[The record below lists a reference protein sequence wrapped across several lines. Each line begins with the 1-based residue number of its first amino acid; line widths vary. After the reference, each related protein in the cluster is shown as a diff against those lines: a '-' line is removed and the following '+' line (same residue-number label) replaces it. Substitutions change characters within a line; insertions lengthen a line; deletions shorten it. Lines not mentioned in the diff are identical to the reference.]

1 MNPMSIDTLYLL
13 RCLNYKQNHHPRS
26 TFTCSSGNV
35 PRRDRALIFKSAS
48 RHFVP
53 PTSNIFD
60 FQHTGFPTFAF
71 KMEGLGAKRKSAH
84 QNDGPHKAPKMGG
97 GGGGKMS
104 FAQKMM
110 AKMGYKEGQG
120 LGADG
125 AGMVNPIEVK
135 LRPQG
140 AGVGSVSERTAQYKQ
155 EQRRKAELRGE
166 EYEDSSEDEKKK
178 RRERRK
184 KVQGGAGGSASGT
197 STPGGGGA
205 GSGMGKRKTKFRT
218 VADVAAAAPGLEVPA
233 KMLSSIVDATG
244 GERKMLSSAAGLM
257 TPTRGDMREDTEGE
271 KIARRERLEL
281 EAFIE
286 SWHGLQEQR
295 VYMEEH
301 GGRLAIEDEQSKED
315 LERMNRL
322 VEGVEGLKV
331 AAPNTVETSEAWDET
346 VAKLSVLQDTFKHD
360 IERYGL
366 QEAAVGALHP
376 LFKRRMDGWK
386 PLEDPEFLV
395 ADLSELK
402 TILGQEN
409 SSLAKANGIHDRD
422 NPYAKSRRQKSTTP
436 YETMIYTLWL
446 PKIRTAITN
455 WSVLDPAPLT
465 KLISAW
471 RPLLPTFIYNNLTD
485 QLLVPKLATALQTW
499 DARKRSHHHRQ
510 ATLKHAQPHT
520 YLFPW
525 LQHLPPYQLD
535 PKAQNSLLADV
546 KRKLRHALD
555 GWDIS
560 SGVMPGLSEWRNLF
574 ATEMDHLLIRH
585 LLPRLAMHLST
596 HLEIDPV
603 DQDLTPLEDVF
614 KWQPF
619 LKPEIFARLLV
630 AEFFPKLLEI
640 LHQWLTSPK
649 ASFSEVTQWSDWW
662 KQHIPEPISAQ
673 PDVQKEWTKA
683 DEMCA
688 LAANLLKNGAD
699 PSTLPPPAAGPARP
713 VTKEASRKLAAPV
726 PPPRTPAVA
735 ESANYRD
742 EVEAWCMQE
751 DLTLVPLREAHQA
764 SGLPL
769 FRITASVT
777 GKGGVV
783 VYIKGDILWA
793 QRKGEKDVFYPQGL
807 DETLVQRAE
816 GK

>member
-1 MNPMSIDTLYLL
+1 
-13 RCLNYKQNHHPRS
+13 
-26 TFTCSSGNV
+26 
-35 PRRDRALIFKSAS
+35 
-48 RHFVP
+48 
-53 PTSNIFD
+53 
-60 FQHTGFPTFAF
+60 
-71 KMEGLGAKRKSAH
+71 MERPGAKRKSAY
-84 QNDGPHKAPKMGG
+84 QTDSGGPHKAPKTG

-125 AGMVNPIEVK
+125 EGMVNPIEVK
-135 LRPQG
+135 MRPQG
-140 AGVGSVSERTAQYKQ
+140 AGVGSVSERTAQYKM
-155 EQRRKAELRGE
+155 EQRRRAEMRGE
-166 EYEDSSEDEKKK
+166 EWEDDSSGEEKRG
-178 RRERRK
+178 RRGGRRK
-184 KVQGGAGGSASGT
+184 MMQGGGNGGAGGSASGA
-197 STPGGGGA
+197 STP
-205 GSGMGKRKTKFRT
+205 SGMGGKRKTKFRT

-244 GERKMLSSAAGLM
+244 GERKMLTSAAGLM
-257 TPTRGDMREDTEGE
+257 TPTRGEVREDTEGE

-281 EAFIE
+281 EAFID

-301 GGRLAIEDEQSKED
+301 GGRLAIEDEQSRED

-331 AAPNTVETSEAWDET
+331 VAAPNPVEMSKAWDET
-346 VAKLSVLQDTFKHD
+346 IARLRVLQDEFKHD

-376 LFKRRMDGWK
+376 LFKRKMDGWQ
-386 PLEDPEFLV
+386 PLEDPDLLV
-395 ADLSELK
+395 ADLIEIK

-409 SSLAKANGIHDRD
+409 DSLAKANGIHDRD
-422 NPYAKSRRQKSTTP
+422 NPYARSRRQKSTTP

-455 WSVLDPAPLT
+455 WSVLDPVPLT

-471 RPLLPTFIYNNLTD
+471 RPLLPTFIYSNLTD

-510 ATLKHAQPHT
+510 ATLKHTQPHT

-525 LQHLPPYQLD
+525 LQHLPTYQLD

-546 KRKLRHALD
+546 KRKFRHVLD

-560 SGVMPGLSEWRNLF
+560 SGILPGLSEWRNLL
-574 ATEMDHLLIRH
+574 ATEMDHLMIRH

-596 HLEIDPV
+596 HLEIDPT
-603 DQDLTPLEDVF
+603 DQDLTPLEDVL
-614 KWQPF
+614 KWQSF

-630 AEFFPKLLEI
+630 AEFFPKWLTT
-640 LHQWLTSPK
+640 LHQWLTSPE
-649 ASFSEVTQWSDWW
+649 ASLSEVSQWWDWW
-662 KQHIPEPISAQ
+662 KQQIPDPISAQ
-673 PDVQKEWTKA
+673 PDVQKEWSKA
-683 DEMCA
+683 QEMA
-688 LAANLLKNGAD
+688 TLAAKLSKQGAD
-699 PSTLPPPAAGPARP
+699 LATLPPPAAGPARP
-713 VTKEASRKLAAPV
+713 VAKDAAARHLGAPSA
-726 PPPRTPAVA
+726 PPPRAPVVPEAA
-735 ESANYRD
+735 SLRD
-742 EVEAWCMQE
+742 EVEAWCLQE

-769 FRITASVT
+769 FRITASAT

-783 VYIKGDILWA
+783 VYIKGDVLWA
-793 QRKGEKDVFYPQGL
+793 QRRGEKGVFDPQGL
-807 DETLVQRAE
+807 DEGLVLRAE

>member
-1 MNPMSIDTLYLL
+1 
-13 RCLNYKQNHHPRS
+13 
-26 TFTCSSGNV
+26 
-35 PRRDRALIFKSAS
+35 
-48 RHFVP
+48 
-53 PTSNIFD
+53 
-60 FQHTGFPTFAF
+60 
-71 KMEGLGAKRKSAH
+71 
-84 QNDGPHKAPKMGG
+84 MGG
-97 GGGGKMS
+97 GSGKMT

-125 AGMVNPIEVK
+125 EGMVNPIEVK

-184 KVQGGAGGSASGT
+184 KVQGGGAASGT

-233 KMLSSIVDATG
+233 RMLSSIVDATG

-257 TPTRGDMREDTEGE
+257 TPTRGEGREDTEGE

-331 AAPNTVETSEAWDET
+331 GAPNTVETSKAWDEA
-346 VAKLSVLQDTFKHD
+346 VAKLRVLQDTFKHD

-376 LFKRRMDGWK
+376 LFKRKMDNWQ
-386 PLEDPEFLV
+386 PLEDPELLV
-395 ADLSELK
+395 ADLSGLK
-402 TILGQEN
+402 TILGQEHD
-409 SSLAKANGIHDRD
+409 SLAKANGIHDRD
-422 NPYAKSRRQKSTTP
+422 NPYSKSRRQKSTTP

-471 RPLLPTFIYNNLTD
+471 RPLLPTFIYNNVTD
-485 QLLVPKLATALQTW
+485 QLLVPKLATALQSW

-510 ATLKHAQPHT
+510 ATLKHTQPHT

-535 PKAQNSLLADV
+535 LKAQNSLLADV
-546 KRKLRHALD
+546 KRKLRHVLD

-560 SGVMPGLSEWRNLF
+560 SGVLPGLSEWRNLF
-574 ATEMDHLLIRH
+574 ATEMDNLLIRH

-596 HLEIDPV
+596 HLEVDPT

-614 KWQPF
+614 KWQSL
-619 LKPEIFARLLV
+619 LKPAIFARLLV
-630 AEFFPKLLEI
+630 AEFFPKWLET
-640 LHQWLTSPK
+640 LHQWLTSPE
-649 ASFSEVTQWSDWW
+649 ASLSEVSQWSDWW
-662 KQHIPEPISAQ
+662 KQQIPEPISVQ

-683 DEMCA
+683 YEMMTM
-688 LAANLLKNGAD
+688 AATISKTGAD

-713 VTKEASRKLAAPV
+713 VTKAATRRLDVSAPPSQAHAIPEAASLR
-726 PPPRTPAVA
+726 
-735 ESANYRD
+735 E
-742 EVEAWCMQE
+742 EIEAWCMQE

-793 QRKGEKDVFYPQGL
+793 QRKGEKGIFDPQGL

>member
-1 MNPMSIDTLYLL
+1 MGTASSAISFSPNTSP
-13 RCLNYKQNHHPRS
+13 S
-26 TFTCSSGNV
+26 TFTCPSGNI
-35 PRRDRALIFKSAS
+35 PRRVQLQSSRAHRDNILPDEQQHLRF
-48 RHFVP
+48 R
-53 PTSNIFD
+53 TS
-60 FQHTGFPTFAF
+60 GFLTFAF

-84 QNDGPHKAPKMGG
+84 QNDGPQKAPKTG

-125 AGMVNPIEVK
+125 GGMVNPIEVK
-135 LRPQG
+135 MRPQG

-155 EQRRKAELRGE
+155 EQRRKAEQRGE

-184 KVQGGAGGSASGT
+184 KMQGGGAGGSASGT
-197 STPGGGGA
+197 STPGGGA

-244 GERKMLSSAAGLM
+244 GERKMLTSAAGLM
-257 TPTRGDMREDTEGE
+257 TPTSREAREDSEGE

-331 AAPNTVETSEAWDET
+331 GASSTVETSKAWDET
-346 VAKLSVLQDTFKHD
+346 IVKLRALQDTFKHD

-376 LFKRRMDGWK
+376 LFKRKMDGWQ
-386 PLEDPEFLV
+386 PLEDPELLV
-395 ADLSELK
+395 ADLSEVK
-402 TILGQEN
+402 TIIGQEHD
-409 SSLAKANGIHDRD
+409 SLAKANGIHDH
-422 NPYAKSRRQKSTTP
+422 NLYAKSRRQKSTTP

-455 WSVLDPAPLT
+455 WSVLDPTPLT

-510 ATLKHAQPHT
+510 ATLKHTQPHT

-525 LQHLPPYQLD
+525 LQHLPTYQLD

-546 KRKLRHALD
+546 KRKFRHVLD
-555 GWDIS
+555 GWDLS
-560 SGVMPGLSEWRNLF
+560 SGILPGLSEWRNLL
-574 ATEMDHLLIRH
+574 ATEMDHLMIRH

-596 HLEIDPV
+596 HLEIDPT
-603 DQDLTPLEDVF
+603 DQDLTPLEDVL

-630 AEFFPKLLEI
+630 AEFFPKWLGT
-640 LHQWLTSPK
+640 LHQWLTSPE
-649 ASFSEVTQWSDWW
+649 ASLSEVSQWWDWW
-662 KQHIPEPISAQ
+662 KQQIPEPISAQ

-683 DEMCA
+683 QEMA
-688 LAANLLKNGAD
+688 TLAAKLSKAGAD
-699 PSTLPPPAAGPARP
+699 LATLPPPAAGPARP
-713 VTKEASRKLAAPV
+713 VAKEAARKLGAPV
-726 PPPRTPAVA
+726 PPPRAPAVPEA
-735 ESANYRD
+735 ASLRD

-769 FRITASVT
+769 FRITASAT

-793 QRKGEKDVFYPQGL
+793 QRKGEKGMFDPQGL
-807 DETLVQRAE
+807 DESLVQRAE

>member
-1 MNPMSIDTLYLL
+1 
-13 RCLNYKQNHHPRS
+13 
-26 TFTCSSGNV
+26 
-35 PRRDRALIFKSAS
+35 
-48 RHFVP
+48 
-53 PTSNIFD
+53 
-60 FQHTGFPTFAF
+60 
-71 KMEGLGAKRKSAH
+71 MEGLGAKRKSAH
-84 QNDGPHKAPKMGG
+84 QNEGGGPHKAPKMGSGPG
-97 GGGGKMS
+97 GGSAGGKMT

-125 AGMVNPIEVK
+125 EGMVNPIEVK
-135 LRPQG
+135 MRPQG

-166 EYEDSSEDEKKK
+166 EYEDSSEDEKEK
-178 RRERRK
+178 RRARRRK
-184 KVQGGAGGSASGT
+184 AQSGAGGGGSASGT
-197 STPGGGGA
+197 STPGGGAGA
-205 GSGMGKRKTKFRT
+205 GTGKRKTKFRT

-244 GERKMLSSAAGLM
+244 GERKMLTSAAGLM
-257 TPTRGDMREDTEGE
+257 TPTRGEVREDTEGE

-281 EAFIE
+281 EAFID

-301 GGRLAIEDEQSKED
+301 GGRLAIEDEQSRED

-331 AAPNTVETSEAWDET
+331 VAAPNPVEMSKAWDET
-346 VAKLSVLQDTFKHD
+346 IARLRVLQDEFKHD

-376 LFKRRMDGWK
+376 LFKRKMDGWQ
-386 PLEDPEFLV
+386 PLEDPDLLV
-395 ADLSELK
+395 ADLIEIK

-409 SSLAKANGIHDRD
+409 DSLAKANGIHDRD
-422 NPYAKSRRQKSTTP
+422 NPYARSRRQKSTTP

-455 WSVLDPAPLT
+455 WSVLDPVPLT

-471 RPLLPTFIYNNLTD
+471 RPLLPTFIYSNLTD
-485 QLLVPKLATALQTW
+485 QLLVPKLATALQAW

-510 ATLKHAQPHT
+510 ATLKHTQPHT

-525 LQHLPPYQLD
+525 LQHLPTYQLD

-546 KRKLRHALD
+546 KRKFRHVLD

-560 SGVMPGLSEWRNLF
+560 SGILPGLSEWRNLL
-574 ATEMDHLLIRH
+574 ATEMDHLMIRH

-596 HLEIDPV
+596 HLEIDPT
-603 DQDLTPLEDVF
+603 DQDLTPLEDVL
-614 KWQPF
+614 KWQSF

-630 AEFFPKLLEI
+630 AEFFPKWLTT
-640 LHQWLTSPK
+640 LHQWLTSPE
-649 ASFSEVTQWSDWW
+649 ASLSEVSQWWDWW
-662 KQHIPEPISAQ
+662 KQQIPDPISAQ
-673 PDVQKEWTKA
+673 PDVQKEWSKA
-683 DEMCA
+683 QEMA
-688 LAANLLKNGAD
+688 TLAAKLSKQGAD
-699 PSTLPPPAAGPARP
+699 LATLPPPAAGPARP
-713 VTKEASRKLAAPV
+713 VAKDAAARHLGAPSA
-726 PPPRTPAVA
+726 PPPRAPVVPEAA
-735 ESANYRD
+735 SLRD
-742 EVEAWCMQE
+742 EVEAWCLQE

-769 FRITASVT
+769 FRITASAT

-783 VYIKGDILWA
+783 VYIKGDVLWA
-793 QRKGEKDVFYPQGL
+793 QRRGEKGVFDPQGL
-807 DETLVQRAE
+807 DEGLVLRAE

>member
-1 MNPMSIDTLYLL
+1 
-13 RCLNYKQNHHPRS
+13 
-26 TFTCSSGNV
+26 
-35 PRRDRALIFKSAS
+35 
-48 RHFVP
+48 
-53 PTSNIFD
+53 
-60 FQHTGFPTFAF
+60 
-71 KMEGLGAKRKSAH
+71 MEGLGAKRKSAH
-84 QNDGPHKAPKMGG
+84 QNEGGGPHKAPKMGSGPG
-97 GGGGKMS
+97 GGSAGGKMT

-125 AGMVNPIEVK
+125 EGMVNPIEVK
-135 LRPQG
+135 MRPQG

-166 EYEDSSEDEKKK
+166 EYEDSSEDEKEK
-178 RRERRK
+178 RRARRRK
-184 KVQGGAGGSASGT
+184 AQGGAGGGGSASGT
-197 STPGGGGA
+197 STPGGGAGA
-205 GSGMGKRKTKFRT
+205 GTGKRKTKFRT

-233 KMLSSIVDATG
+233 RMLSSIVDATG
-244 GERKMLSSAAGLM
+244 GERKMLTSAAGLM
-257 TPTRGDMREDTEGE
+257 TPTGGDSREDTEGE

-301 GGRLAIEDEQSKED
+301 GGRLAIEDEQSKGD

-331 AAPNTVETSEAWDET
+331 GAPNTVDISKAWDET
-346 VAKLSVLQDTFKHD
+346 IARLRALQDTFKHD

-366 QEAAVGALHP
+366 QEAAVGAIHP
-376 LFKRRMDGWK
+376 LFKRKMDGWQ
-386 PLEDPEFLV
+386 PLEDPEILV
-395 ADLSELK
+395 ADLSEIK

-409 SSLAKANGIHDRD
+409 DSLAKANGIHDRD

-455 WSVLDPAPLT
+455 WSVLDPAPLA

-510 ATLKHAQPHT
+510 ATLKHTQPHT

-525 LQHLPPYQLD
+525 LQHLPTYQLD

-546 KRKLRHALD
+546 KRKLRHVLD
-555 GWDIS
+555 GWDLS
-560 SGVMPGLSEWRNLF
+560 SGVLPGLSEWRNLL
-574 ATEMDHLLIRH
+574 ATELDHLMIRH

-596 HLEIDPV
+596 HLEIDPT
-603 DQDLTPLEDVF
+603 DQDLTPLEDVL

-630 AEFFPKLLEI
+630 AEFFPKWLGT
-640 LHQWLTSPK
+640 LHQWLTSPE
-649 ASFSEVTQWSDWW
+649 ASLSEVSQWWDWW
-662 KQHIPEPISAQ
+662 KQQIPEPISAQ
-673 PDVQKEWTKA
+673 SDVQKEWTKA
-683 DEMCA
+683 QEMA
-688 LAANLLKNGAD
+688 TLAAKLSKTGAD
-699 PSTLPPPAAGPARP
+699 LSTLPPPAAGPARP
-713 VTKEASRKLAAPV
+713 VAKEAARKLGAPV
-726 PPPRTPAVA
+726 PPPRAPAVPEA
-735 ESANYRD
+735 ASLRD

-769 FRITASVT
+769 FRITASAT

-783 VYIKGDILWA
+783 VYIKGDVLWA
-793 QRKGEKDVFYPQGL
+793 QRKGEKGVFDPQGL